1 MRSNNKTKFV
11 KKYWCIFQLNFRARS
26 PVNFVLASPDL
37 LESYVVHFFL
47 FWRGE
52 ARIQPTWYRS
62 ELPWRLCCGSGCQ
75 NWKLMMRDYPATV
88 CGEKFFKTP
97 NPTAPVLHH
106 HRAGG
111 KEKNGDG
118 WRITSIHKFSARCL
132 CVMFIFLSFYSLRQ
146 SIRCFHS
153 IPVLRATSLTEEM
166 FVVDESELEY
176 SMLPK
181 YRRESE
187 AHVRLSS
194 FYQNSIHE
202 IIGYWTDRPPEQEN
216 AERASLATRGVI
228 LSFVSGEW
236 HPVK

>member
-1 MRSNNKTKFV
+1 MSFFFFFFGGGRLGYSRLDTDPS
-11 KKYWCIFQLNFRARS
+11 CRDGCA
-26 PVNFVLASPDL
+26 
-37 LESYVVHFFL
+37 VVRVVRTGS
-47 FWRGE
+47 WWWE
-52 ARIQPTWYRS
+52 IIQQQFAGKS
-62 ELPWRLCCGSGCQ
+62 
-75 NWKLMMRDYPATV
+75 
-88 CGEKFFKTP
+88 FFKTP